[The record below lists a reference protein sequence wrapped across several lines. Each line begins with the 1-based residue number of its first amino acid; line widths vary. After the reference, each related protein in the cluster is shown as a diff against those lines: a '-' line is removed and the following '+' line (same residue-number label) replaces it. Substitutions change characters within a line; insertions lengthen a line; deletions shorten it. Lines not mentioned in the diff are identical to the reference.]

1 MTDHLD
7 KKISDFFDRLGNRPL
22 PGPFSSDDERAE
34 TKQRLLGAILTKAAP
49 DAKVRRI
56 GKPWRAIA
64 AAAAVLVLLGLGA
77 AYLWRIHPQQQ
88 PLLVTRIS
96 TGIREQKKI
105 MLPDSSVVILNANSS
120 VSFNSDFNKTD
131 RIVTL
136 QQGEAFFTVQNDAAR
151 PFRVKAD
158 SITTTVLGTS
168 FNMMKYAYTP
178 MVKILVKT
186 GKVSVSSN
194 KNELCRLQ
202 PAEQVS
208 VNTVSGQFKT
218 SHAEGLSGDE
228 WTTGRIIIRE
238 EPLSVILERLE
249 MLYGVEFDTHAVPDE
264 SLRTITFNASM
275 PLQDV
280 LNIVEK
286 ISQVR
291 FSKKDHQT
299 KIHVHVK

>member
-1 MTDHLD
+1 
-7 KKISDFFDRLGNRPL
+7 
-22 PGPFSSDDERAE
+22 
-34 TKQRLLGAILTKAAP
+34 
-49 DAKVRRI
+49 
-56 GKPWRAIA
+56 
-64 AAAAVLVLLGLGA
+64 
-77 AYLWRIHPQQQ
+77 
-88 PLLVTRIS
+88 
-96 TGIREQKKI
+96 
-105 MLPDSSVVILNANSS
+105 
-120 VSFNSDFNKTD
+120 
-131 RIVTL
+131 
-136 QQGEAFFTVQNDAAR
+136 
-151 PFRVKAD
+151 
-158 SITTTVLGTS
+158 
-168 FNMMKYAYTP
+168 MKYAYTP